1 MSTENVVFAPF
12 ILVLVPVLS
21 AFVTVAL
28 SLPVLLLI
36 AFMFG
41 THPN

>member
-41 THPN
+41 TRPN

>member
-1 MSTENVVFAPF
+1 MSTENAVFAPF
-12 ILVLVPVLS
+12 ILVLS
-21 AFVTVAL
+21 AFVNVAL